1 MSCGLNEQQQQV
13 LDKLTSLSSA
23 DGILGLLDA
32 FPMPFPTTGQGI
44 AEAAG
49 VGNQYLTLTTEIQRV
64 EQFITDVK
72 NGMLPIPD
80 NLIPAELKSL
90 HSDVQDFVNKIK
102 PLASSATDVILSAEQ
117 IENEVKNLKTKW
129 GDIDAGAGGI
139 ENLPN
144 LIKEGAVTLDNLC
157 KKVENLQKSAGDF
170 SNVLKGTPITA
181 PKEAP
186 ENVEEGDPVPEIP
199 KPSVTQDFERRAREI
214 ADEFADIELPKLFDK
229 LEANEKM
236 KTLQQIT
243 GALDI

>member
-1 MSCGLNEQQQQV
+1 MSCGLNDQQQEV

-49 VGNQYLTLTTEIQRV
+49 VGTQYLTLTTKIQEV

-80 NLIPAELKSL
+80 NLIPPELKSL
-90 HSDVQDFVNKIK
+90 QSDVQGFIDKVK

-117 IENEVKNLKTKW
+117 IKNEVKNLKTKW

-157 KKVENLQKSAGDF
+157 KKVENLQKSADGL

-186 ENVEEGDPVPEIP
+186 EEVEEGEPVPEIP
-199 KPSVTQDFERRAREI
+199 KPSVTQDYERRAKEI
-214 ADEFADIELPKLFDK
+214 ADEFADIEPPKLFDK
-229 LEANEKM
+229 LQANERM
-236 KTLQQIT
+236 KILQQIT
-243 GALDI
+243 GALGI

>member
-1 MSCGLNEQQQQV
+1 MSCGLNEKQQEV

-23 DGILGLLDA
+23 DGILGILDA
-32 FPMPFPTTGQGI
+32 FPLPFPTTGQGI
-44 AEAAG
+44 AEALG
-49 VGNQYLTLTTEIQRV
+49 VGAKYVTLTTKIQEV
-64 EQFITDVK
+64 EQFITDIE

-90 HSDVQDFVNKIK
+90 QSDVQGFIDKVK

-117 IENEVKNLKTKW
+117 IANEVNNLKTKW
-129 GDIDAGAGGI
+129 GDVDLGDGGI

-144 LIKEGAVTLDNLC
+144 LIKNGAVNLENLC
-157 KKVENLQKSAGDF
+157 KKIPNLQKSLDGL

-186 ENVEEGDPVPEIP
+186 ENVEEGEPVPEIP
-199 KPSVTQDFERRAREI
+199 KPNVTQDFERRAREI
-214 ADEFADIELPKLFDK
+214 ADEFADIEPPKLFDK
-229 LEANEKM
+229 LEANERM

>member
-1 MSCGLNEQQQQV
+1 MSCGLNDQQQEV

-23 DGILGLLDA
+23 DGILGILDA

-44 AEAAG
+44 AEAFG
-49 VGNQYLTLTTEIQRV
+49 VGTQYVTLTAKIKEV
-64 EQFITDVK
+64 EDFITDVK

-80 NLIPAELKSL
+80 NLIPPELKSL
-90 HSDVQDFVNKIK
+90 QSDVQGLIDKIK
-102 PLASSATDVILSAEQ
+102 PLASSATDVVLSAEQ

-157 KKVENLQKSAGDF
+157 KKVENLQKSAEDF

-181 PKEAP
+181 PKEEP

-199 KPSVTQDFERRAREI
+199 KPSVTQDFERRAKEI
-214 ADEFADIELPKLFDK
+214 ADEFADIERPKLFDK
-229 LEANEKM
+229 LEINEKM

-243 GALDI
+243 GALDS

>member
-1 MSCGLNEQQQQV
+1 MSCGLNDQQQEV

-49 VGNQYLTLTTEIQRV
+49 VGTQYLTLTTKIQEV

-80 NLIPAELKSL
+80 NLIPPELKTL
-90 HSDVQDFVNKIK
+90 QSDVQDFVNKIK

-117 IENEVKNLKTKW
+117 IKNEVKNLKTKW

-157 KKVENLQKSAGDF
+157 KKVENLQKSADGL

-186 ENVEEGDPVPEIP
+186 EEVEEGDPVPEIP
-199 KPSVTQDFERRAREI
+199 KPSVTQDYERRAKEI
-214 ADEFADIELPKLFDK
+214 ADEFADIEPPKLFDK
-229 LEANEKM
+229 LQANERM
-236 KTLQQIT
+236 KILQQIT
-243 GALDI
+243 GALGI